1 MDYNSAMDQK
11 TSPNQDEF
19 IGKWQDELRRIWDE
33 LPGDKRKELTQALG
47 RLPGDPKGWRRL
59 IHHALEHIRLA
70 TGGKRHVAIVGPV
83 NVGKS
88 TLYNTLIRST
98 DDRAEVSAV
107 PGTTRQPQM
116 ADAGIFTVID
126 TPGADAAGVVGLD
139 EKESALD
146 AAGRADFLLVLFD
159 AVHGIRTPEQVLFS
173 ELRGLDK
180 PFVVALNKIDLVSK
194 ERSAVLGKAA
204 AALGLES
211 DQLIPLSA
219 RKGKG
224 IDRLLLAVTK
234 SEPEIVAALGA
245 ALPRYRWDLAQSVIG
260 RSASSAAAIAITPLP
275 FLDFFPLTGLQI
287 TMVMTIARIFEY
299 RITLARAR
307 ELIATLGIAF
317 LGRTLF
323 YELSKFGG
331 PPGWMLAAAVAAG
344 TTVALGYASVVWF
357 ERGETL
363 SRMTLDRISRTV
375 IQTVL
380 DHIRG
385 IWQRKPDRSSLREK
399 VREALHSLPDFRI
412 DREASED

>member
-1 MDYNSAMDQK
+1 MEEK
-11 TSPNQDEF
+11 TSPNRDEF
-19 IGKWQDELRRIWDE
+19 IGKWQDELRRIWND
-33 LPGDKRKELTQALG
+33 LPDDKREDLTQALG

-88 TLYNTLIRST
+88 TLYNTLIRSR

-107 PGTTRQPQM
+107 PGTTRQPQR
-116 ADAGIFTVID
+116 ADAGLFTVID
-126 TPGADAAGVVGLD
+126 TPGADAAGAVGID
-139 EKESALD
+139 EKEKALE
-146 AAGRADFLLVLFD
+146 AAGAADFLLVLYD
-159 AVHGIRTPEQVLFS
+159 ATHGIRAPEQILFS
-173 ELRGLDK
+173 ELRALDK
-180 PFVVALNKIDLVSK
+180 PFVVAMNKIDLVVR

-219 RKGKG
+219 RKGQG
-224 IDRLLLAVTK
+224 IDRLLLAVAK

-275 FLDFFPLTGLQI
+275 FLDFFPLTGIQI
-287 TMVMTIARIFEY
+287 TMVMTIARIFDY

-307 ELIATLGIAF
+307 EMIATLGIAF

-323 YELSKFGG
+323 YELSKLGG

-344 TTVALGYASVVWF
+344 TTVALGYAAVVWF

-363 SRMTLDRISRTV
+363 SRTTLDRISRTV
-375 IQTVL
+375 VQTVL

-385 IWQRKPDRSSLREK
+385 IWQRKPDRASLREK
-399 VREALHSLPDFRI
+399 VREALHSLPDLRI
-412 DREASED
+412 DKKDSED